1 MSAVNLTFKIKM
13 VPPVRCSFWGVSE
26 ASGMAQA
33 LPAGA
38 QVEAHSDMECPVH
51 LQESCKFELG
61 TLLVLQIHWRI
72 LADFSLSVA
81 SSMIF

>member
-1 MSAVNLTFKIKM
+1 M
-13 VPPVRCSFWGVSE
+13 
-26 ASGMAQA
+26 
-33 LPAGA
+33 
-38 QVEAHSDMECPVH
+38 EAHSDMECPVH
-51 LQESCKFELG
+51 LQESCKFKLG